1 MICEKCGETFPIKV
15 TIDGKRRNLK
25 SRKYCLECSPF
36 GANNRLK
43 LKHPQTPVED
53 RVCLTCGGAV
63 YRKRNYCN
71 TCTSRRRR
79 ARLRDRLFEL
89 AGDRCVVCGY
99 GGKDKW
105 CALDFHHRDPSTK
118 KFEVNVTIS
127 ASIAW
132 EKVVEEVEKCA
143 VLCARCHREY
153 HGGLIPDELL
163 AQSPSGKGVGLQ
175 SR

>member
-1 MICEKCGETFPIKV
+1 MICEKCRKTFPIKV

-36 GANNRLK
+36 GRHNRKK
-43 LKHPQTPVED
+43 LKDYVPPED
-53 RVCLTCGGAV
+53 RVCLDCGGPV
-63 YRKRNYCN
+63 YRGKNYCN
-71 TCTSRRRR
+71 TCVSRKRR
-79 ARLRDRLFEL
+79 AKLRTRLFDF
-89 AGDRCVVCGY
+89 AGDQCVVCGY
-99 GGKDKW
+99 GGKEKR
-105 CALDFHHRDPSTK
+105 CALDFHHRDPTTK
-118 KFEVNVTIS
+118 KFDIGVTTS

-132 EKVVEEVEKCA
+132 EKVVEEIEKCA

-163 AQSPSGKGVGLQ
+163 APSPSGKGVGLQ